1 MLQPYLENMF
11 FHQVIY
17 LMFIYVHTK
26 LFIDLIYKVVYSSI
40 DIITL
45 LIVFRTIDNIPYNVF
60 RI

>member
-45 LIVFRTIDNIPYNVF
+45 LIVFRRIDNIPYNVF